1 MYKQPDFR
9 CLKPKEGI
17 PSSAWP
23 HFEMSGY
30 RAAKTKQELQNVKEI
45 KFNRYFFNW
54 EDPTVWKEMTDTASK
69 QSQQIWK
76 DTFGFD
82 TVHFTK
88 GNSQPLT
95 YSDAPCAKDCLE
107 AEFGRFAR
115 SCRRAGGVFK
125 CCMSA

>member
-1 MYKQPDFR
+1 
-9 CLKPKEGI
+9 
-17 PSSAWP
+17 
-23 HFEMSGY
+23 MSGY
-30 RAAKTKQELQNVKEI
+30 RVAKTKQELQNVKEI

-54 EDPTVWKEMTDTASK
+54 EDPAVWKEMTDTASK
-69 QSQQIWK
+69 KSQKIWK
-76 DTFGFD
+76 ETFGFD

-107 AEFGRFAR
+107 AEFGSFAR